1 MASDRKEEMNLQA
14 DLLFCL
20 LLLLLLVIFFVSA
33 LGYKPIAR
41 RAPLI
46 VMLPLAGMLLG
57 QVLVLVKKLRK
68 QQFDGLEVS
77 LLPTIEAEKLK
88 KAIFLMVWMIILM
101 LMIYFAGHA
110 GGIALFLVLFLRF
123 TSHERWTLSISLGL
137 GITLALYV
145 LFEVILKIPLFP
157 GTIYTYTTALI
168 WS

>member
-1 MASDRKEEMNLQA
+1 MAPDRKKEVNLQA

-20 LLLLLLVIFFVSA
+20 LLLLLLLVFFVA
-33 LGYKPIAR
+33 TLGYKPIAR

-46 VMLPLAGMLLG
+46 VMLPLAGMLIG
-57 QVLVLVKKLRK
+57 QVVVLVKKLR
-68 QQFDGLEVS
+68 QRQSEDVEVS

-88 KAIFLMVWMIILM
+88 KALFLSLWMILLM

-110 GGIALFLVLFLRF
+110 GGIALFLVFFLRF
-123 TSHERWTLSISLGL
+123 TSHERWGLSISLGL
-137 GITLALYV
+137 GVTFALYV

-157 GTIYTYTTALI
+157 GAIYTYTTALI